1 MIQLGPI
8 LNYALGVNAA
18 PLRLDTYMFSSRP
31 DYPETS
37 SLLIPPGLGR
47 HLPRLSRRDDL
58 FYSLDFLCGA
68 GGETVTQQQALF
80 SVWSSSAALGENP
93 RPIFVF

>member
-8 LNYALGVNAA
+8 LNYALGENAA

-37 SLLIPPGLGR
+37 SLLLPPGLGR

-58 FYSLDFLCGA
+58 FYEVPTASAELEEKPSPNNRLCFQFGA
-68 GGETVTQQQALF
+68 PLQ
-80 SVWSSSAALGENP
+80 
-93 RPIFVF
+93 R